1 MTGIGKLLL
10 ALNVVLSLAFMAL
23 ALAVFSTHTNWRTK
37 AQQLETQVA
46 SVRAENQAALEE
58 ARLAQAAADDS
69 VAKAED
75 RARGL
80 EGRLQSVQQ
89 ERDAFEAKNNRLEQ
103 ELLTQT
109 GIAETKAA
117 EAIFRKEQADEQT
130 AMNAKLRSQVN
141 ALSLSNRDLE
151 DALFSKNLEA
161 EEIGGR
167 YEDVLAEVA
176 ELRKVLAA
184 NNLSTDIDEL
194 TAMKEPPPAL
204 DGLITEVQKDKTGN
218 VRYVALSIGSDDGV
232 KRGHVYSVVRPASRN
247 QGRADY
253 LGEVEIVDVMNDV
266 SVGQVVRRS
275 KNGIIEVQD
284 NVTSRL

>member
-23 ALAVFSTHTNWRTK
+23 AMAVFSTHTNWRTK

-58 ARLAQAAADDS
+58 ARVAQADADAKVAA
-69 VAKAED
+69 AED
-75 RARGL
+75 TSRGL
-80 EGRLQSVQQ
+80 AGQLQTVQQ

-130 AMNAKLRSQVN
+130 AMNSKLREQVN
-141 ALSLSNRDLE
+141 TLALSNRDLE
-151 DALFSKNLEA
+151 DALFSKNLET
-161 EEIGGR
+161 EELSTR
-167 YEDVLAEVA
+167 YEGVLTEVA
-176 ELRKVLAA
+176 EMRKVLAS
-184 NNLSTDIDEL
+184 NNLSTDIEEL
-194 TAMKEPPPAL
+194 TALKEPPPAL
-204 DGLITEVQKDKTGN
+204 DGLITDVRKDKTGN